1 MNKDKFFQLG
11 DDIEVSLTDSKEN
24 EIFKF
29 NSKAH
34 DKKMENKKLNDEVKI
49 LTEIINNT
57 WDEVIAGIR
66 DKNKKTEFKNNEMN
80 RITTDSI
87 VKEHDKVIKAVTDN
101 RKDLNQYDI
110 VRIVDGKYK
119 ALSDR
124 KCRFLDYSEG
134 IDKVFL
140 QLDNLNS
147 LYVNPEDIE
156 LVKKAKKE
164 YDITIFN
171 KMEKRNEKIKI
182 VEDNNWITVILEDGT
197 KSKKELKGENK
208 TRIIEIVYYK
218 AKARQYTKLRKELIN
233 NLTNIK

>member
-1 MNKDKFFQLG
+1 MNFLDEIIQGIAKEYEKEKNKDQNYYG
-11 DDIEVSLTDSKEN
+11 DKLSSNITKIWSDVEDILEKNNNITIK
-24 EIFKF
+24 
-29 NSKAH
+29 
-34 DKKMENKKLNDEVKI
+34 ENKKEELG
-49 LTEIINNT
+49 NNKM
-57 WDEVIAGIR
+57 
-66 DKNKKTEFKNNEMN
+66 DKD
-80 RITTDSI
+80 RVAIDSI
-87 VKEHDKVIKAVTDN
+87 VKDLNKVKIAIDN

-119 ALSDR
+119 ALSD
-124 KCRFLDYSEG
+124 KNCRFLDYCEG

-140 QLDNLNS
+140 QLDNLNT

-182 VEDNNWITVILEDGT
+182 VEDNNWITVILPDGT

-233 NLTNIK
+233 NLINIK